1 VAVAVLCWL
10 ALRNPEP
17 RYKGHTL
24 TYWLA
29 AYREADTG
37 SAPEREAKDAI
48 RQIGTNALPHLVA
61 RLRYKRPAWKMKAVG
76 IAMDLPGP
84 LDDWLT
90 SLILEKEDKFAA
102 ASEGFEI
109 LGPAAAPAVPDLI
122 ELFLDKDTWEVVQVA
137 LMHVGEPAV
146 PALTAAL
153 TNRSNPPRIRAAAAD
168 VLGNVGE
175 SNSAV
180 VKLLLPCLED
190 EPHVARFSAL
200 ALGRLK
206 MEPDIV
212 VPALA
217 QAVTGR
223 YLEVRAP
230 SIWALGQFGTNATS
244 ALPLLT
250 NLLDHPDRRI
260 RDAVTNALENIAP
273 GFLPPIPPPTNFP
286 ALEGPG
292 ADPPQ

>member
-1 VAVAVLCWL
+1 VAVVVLCWL
-10 ALRNPEP
+10 VLRNPEP
-17 RYKGHTL
+17 RYKGRTL

-29 AYREADTG
+29 VHKKADAD
-37 SAPEREAKDAI
+37 SAEEREAEDAI
-48 RQIGTNALPHLVA
+48 RKIGTNALPHLVA
-61 RLRYKRPAWKMKAVG
+61 RLRYKRPAWKTKAVR
-76 IAMDLPGP
+76 IAIDLPGP

-90 SLILEKEDKFAA
+90 TLILEKEDKYEAA
-102 ASEGFEI
+102 YEGFEI
-109 LGPAAAPAVPDLI
+109 LGPAATPAVPELI
-122 ELFLDKDTWEVVQVA
+122 ELLRDKDTWDIAQVA
-137 LMHVGEPAV
+137 LMRVGEPAI
-146 PALTAAL
+146 PGLAAAL

-168 VLGNVGE
+168 VLGNSGE

-180 VKLLLPCLED
+180 VKILLPCLED
-190 EPHVARFSAL
+190 EPHVARFSAV
-200 ALGRLK
+200 ALGHLK
-206 MEPDIV
+206 MESEIV

-223 YLEVRAP
+223 YLEVRGA

-286 ALEGPG
+286 GLEGPNR
-292 ADPPQ
+292 